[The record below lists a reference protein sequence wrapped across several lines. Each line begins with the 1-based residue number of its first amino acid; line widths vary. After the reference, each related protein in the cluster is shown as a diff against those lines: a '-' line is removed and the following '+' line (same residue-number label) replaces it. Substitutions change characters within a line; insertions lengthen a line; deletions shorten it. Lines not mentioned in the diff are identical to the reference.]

1 MRQRLSTTASTIDP
15 DVIVVV
21 GRVAT
26 EHMKVGGQS
35 SEGSQARVRESAMS
49 VCPIPLDVVATH
61 LVLSVE
67 GQTIYTY
74 MERMS
79 ESRRRQW

>member
-61 LVLSVE
+61 LVLCLSRDRL
-67 GQTIYTY
+67 YT
-74 MERMS
+74 RIW
-79 ESRRRQW
+79 RG